1 MLTNGQ
7 TKPSSFPVPSRVFIQ
22 LPKINEQLFEPL
34 LRNAHTSVDHTD
46 LDIQKLLLSFDVFM
60 VFIILLF
67 DTFFGDRVIL
77 QEFLLNRFVY
87 DIIMLAD
94 GILVATNKVYDAFV
108 RHFLRLRNLRERAQG
123 HRGVFGVA
131 LVHNQLLVKNL
142 YFHSDSAAWI
152 CEFEGV

>member
-1 MLTNGQ
+1 
-7 TKPSSFPVPSRVFIQ
+7 
-22 LPKINEQLFEPL
+22 
-34 LRNAHTSVDHTD
+34 
-46 LDIQKLLLSFDVFM
+46 M

-94 GILVATNKVYDAFV
+94 RILVATNKVYDAFV
-108 RHFLRLRNLRERAQG
+108 RHFLRLRNLGERTQG

-131 LVHNQLLVKNL
+131 LVHNQLLVQNL
-142 YFHSDSAAWI
+142 YFHSDSAAWV
-152 CEFEGV
+152 CEFEGVWQKVEENLENSVLISIHRFYQLKVSFEIYLWS

>member
-1 MLTNGQ
+1 
-7 TKPSSFPVPSRVFIQ
+7 
-22 LPKINEQLFEPL
+22 
-34 LRNAHTSVDHTD
+34 
-46 LDIQKLLLSFDVFM
+46 M

-94 GILVATNKVYDAFV
+94 RILVATNKVYDAFV
-108 RHFLRLRNLRERAQG
+108 RHFLRLRNLGERTQG

-131 LVHNQLLVKNL
+131 LVHNQLLVQNL
-142 YFHSDSAAWI
+142 YFHSDSAAWV